1 MTAILSIE
9 QKQRLYREGCG
20 QTAIHPGGHH
30 VSERFFN
37 MQRLPGS
44 DWVRRDP
51 AGPGSI
57 IPRLTVA
64 ARVHAGLHV

>member
-30 VSERFFN
+30 VAERFFN
-37 MQRLPGS
+37 MQRAYRGATGS
-44 DWVRRDP
+44 GGTRQAPVRLFP
-51 AGPGSI
+51 A
-57 IPRLTVA
+57 
-64 ARVHAGLHV
+64 